1 MYNFHIHINK
11 KKYSYFIILIQS
23 YVRRF
28 LCKNRFKYFL
38 IMPIDIKNKIINYIH
53 NDLKNIKYNIQ
64 LSNYLIKKFDNYFEP
79 SIIFETQEK
88 YVNYCL
94 MYKKINSFND
104 LENALKIL
112 RLNVKYYKLLEYNK
126 KYNKLLYL
134 YDKYSIIYPDPYY
147 LNISVKMSLKE
158 VIYTLYE
165 LVSFKLLEIDYFRNY
180 KLLNTIENIY
190 HP

>member
-1 MYNFHIHINK
+1 MQK
-11 KKYSYFIILIQS
+11 
-23 YVRRF
+23 
-28 LCKNRFKYFL
+28 
-38 IMPIDIKNKIINYIH
+38 
-53 NDLKNIKYNIQ
+53 
-64 LSNYLIKKFDNYFEP
+64 
-79 SIIFETQEK
+79 
-88 YVNYCL
+88 
-94 MYKKINSFND
+94 
-104 LENALKIL
+104 LKIL